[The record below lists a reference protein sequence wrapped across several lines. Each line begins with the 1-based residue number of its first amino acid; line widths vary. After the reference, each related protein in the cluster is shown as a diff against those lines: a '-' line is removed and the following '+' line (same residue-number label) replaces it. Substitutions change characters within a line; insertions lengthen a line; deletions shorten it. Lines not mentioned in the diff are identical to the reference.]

1 MRHVFSSEAQRRKAM
16 KKTLIIFLAIALLL
30 AIMPTMALAAGET
43 VTITNA
49 AELMA
54 AIVNQDDNQTWNI
67 AAGVYDIDRNNSIS
81 GEGQTGWYFPIVAD
95 GITIIGAGI
104 DQTVITSTVFSEN
117 GNWSSQNMI
126 TVFSDN
132 VTVQDLTVRPK
143 MDTNKA
149 IEILGM
155 NVTLKNIAIRNNNIL
170 THESYLLQKGVAE
183 NSSTDYWEA
192 FATMFAGSVF
202 FNPQNAQKDIGT
214 ATLDNVLVTQ
224 AWISC
229 SANYVDNGT
238 LILTNGTTV
247 DFRNSWF
254 AGYDTFGV
262 ISKNPKLTY
271 DVIDFTVIYD
281 ETASLQPQILDRVPS
296 GTTLIGEQDTE
307 VTAGIDPSYMIIIP
321 AAVDFGALIKDTGVQ
336 VQDFPIQ
343 AVGVVLEPGCYINVD
358 VAGPFTMLDQ
368 NGSGTIPLNYNLSNE
383 SGLLTPPSIF
393 ATFTADDT
401 ENGTVS
407 VDTSAITAA
416 GSYKGTMNFTISY
429 H

>member
-1 MRHVFSSEAQRRKAM
+1 M
-16 KKTLIIFLAIALLL
+16 KKTLFIFMTIILLL
-30 AIMPTMALAAGET
+30 AMMPTMALADGET

-54 AIVNQDDNQTWNI
+54 AIDNQANNQTWNI
-67 AAGVYDIDRNNSIS
+67 AAGVYDIDRNSSIS

-95 GITIIGAGI
+95 GITINGAGI
-104 DQTVITSTVFSEN
+104 DQTVITSTVFSKN
-117 GNWSSQNMI
+117 GSWASQNMI
-126 TVFSDN
+126 TVFGDN

-149 IEILGM
+149 FEILGM
-155 NVTLKNIAIRNNNIL
+155 NVTLKNIAIRSNNLL
-170 THESYLLQKGVAE
+170 THESYLTQKGVAE
-183 NSSTDYWEA
+183 GSDTDYWEGYA
-192 FATMFAGSVF
+192 NWFAGSVF
-202 FNPQNAQKDIGT
+202 FNPQNANKDIGT

-229 SANYVDNGT
+229 STNYVDNGT

-254 AGYDTFGV
+254 AGYDAFGV

-271 DVIDFTVIYD
+271 HIVDFTVIYD
-281 ETASLQPQILDRVPS
+281 EMASLQPQILDRVPF

-307 VTAGIDPSYMIIIP
+307 ITAGVDPTYMIIIP
-321 AAVDFGALIKDTGVQ
+321 AAVDFGTLIKDTGVQ
-336 VQDFPIQ
+336 TQVFPIE
-343 AVGVVLEPGCYINVD
+343 AVGVVLEPGCYIDVD

-368 NGSGTIPLNYNLSNE
+368 DGMGSVSLNYSMSNE
-383 SGLLTPPSIF
+383 SGLVTPPSTF
-393 ATFTADDT
+393 VTFTADDT
-401 ENGTVS
+401 ENGSIS
-407 VDTSAITAA
+407 VDTSTIVSA
-416 GSYKGTMNFTISY
+416 GSYKGTIDFTISY